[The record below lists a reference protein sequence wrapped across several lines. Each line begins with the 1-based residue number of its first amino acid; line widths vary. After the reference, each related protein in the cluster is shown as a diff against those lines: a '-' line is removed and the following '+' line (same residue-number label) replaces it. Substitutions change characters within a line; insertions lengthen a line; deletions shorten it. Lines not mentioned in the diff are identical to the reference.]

1 MARAALISIGIA
13 TSVASSL
20 LLTPVAESKGQLREL
35 LNGANGDVLLVA
47 QAKGKKDSK
56 QEVKKE
62 TPKPAVNKDAK
73 PAKEAPKEAAKD
85 AKDTKTDDKSTKDQK
100 DSNNKDSKE
109 TDAKKPD
116 AKAGDKKADAKDAKA
131 EPEKEI
137 VVPNVVAL
145 TTDKLVADPKGYLGK
160 NIKFTAAFSAFTNL
174 ALNYKPAFRS
184 QKEHISFLVFR
195 PDSKIPFSE
204 LKLAMPIPKEKDPK
218 SKMLVSLK
226 EGDTIEVT
234 GHVFSTALD
243 EPWVD
248 VLKLKKLASAKGKEG
263 DSEEETEE

>member
-1 MARAALISIGIA
+1 MARAALITIGIA
-13 TSVASSL
+13 TSVAGSL
-20 LLTPVAESKGQLREL
+20 LLTQVAQSKGQLHEL

-56 QEVKKE
+56 QESKKDSKD
-62 TPKPAVNKDAK
+62 TSKSTVSTKDAK
-73 PAKEAPKEAAKD
+73 PPKEAAKEAKDSKADDKDSKDKESKDKD
-85 AKDTKTDDKSTKDQK
+85 AKDA
-100 DSNNKDSKE
+100 
-109 TDAKKPD
+109 DAKKPD
-116 AKAGDKKADAKDAKA
+116 AKNGDKKADAKDAKA

-184 QKEHISFLVFR
+184 QKENISFLVFR
-195 PDSKIPFSE
+195 PESKIPYSE

-263 DSEEETEE
+263 ETEEETEE

>member
-1 MARAALISIGIA
+1 MARAALITIGIA
-13 TSVASSL
+13 TSIASSL
-20 LLTPVAESKGQLREL
+20 LLAQVVQSKGQLHEL

-56 QEVKKE
+56 QEPKKDAK
-62 TPKPAVNKDAK
+62 TPASTKDAK
-73 PAKEAPKEAAKD
+73 PSKDAKPTD
-85 AKDTKTDDKSTKDQK
+85 AKDTKTDDKDTKNDK
-100 DSNNKDSKE
+100 DA
-109 TDAKKPD
+109 DAKKPD
-116 AKAGDKKADAKDAKA
+116 AKNGDKKADAKDAKV

-160 NIKFTAAFSAFTNL
+160 NVKFTAAFSAFTNL

-184 QKEHISFLVFR
+184 QKENISFLVFR
-195 PDSKIPFSE
+195 PESKIPYSE

-263 DSEEETEE
+263 ETEDETEE